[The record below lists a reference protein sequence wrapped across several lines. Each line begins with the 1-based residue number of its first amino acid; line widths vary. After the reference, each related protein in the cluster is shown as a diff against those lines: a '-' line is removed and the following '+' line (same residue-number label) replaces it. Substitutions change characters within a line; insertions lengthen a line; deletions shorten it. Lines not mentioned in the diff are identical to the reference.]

1 VRAGLL
7 FKKRFI
13 AIILLLLALDII
25 TKQFALQE
33 LLEGIS
39 YNFIPFIDL
48 YLTFNSGI
56 AFGFLDLG
64 DRFVSNA
71 LTLVGVLIA
80 TYIFYLIKNEEDNLK
95 QISLSIILGGAI
107 GNILDRS
114 MDGLVTDFLHLKI
127 ADFSFFIFNIADAS
141 ITVGAIFLIYLEFF
155 KKNHIRDEQAN

>member
-1 VRAGLL
+1 MRAGLL

-13 AIILLLLALDII
+13 AIIFLLLALDII
-25 TKQFALQE
+25 TKQYALQE

-80 TYIFYLIKNEEDNLK
+80 TYIFYLIKNEDDNLK
-95 QISLSIILGGAI
+95 QISL
-107 GNILDRS
+107 
-114 MDGLVTDFLHLKI
+114 
-127 ADFSFFIFNIADAS
+127 
-141 ITVGAIFLIYLEFF
+141 
-155 KKNHIRDEQAN
+155 

>member
-1 VRAGLL
+1 MRAGLL